1 MSNMQIY
8 GVNLFNTIT
17 MFYTSSLTATSSI
30 TETSIY
36 LFDRNDTTI
45 FSGNFGASWTIC
57 GFHTYITPSSSVDVI
72 AISGMSTTNMVGLY
86 IYIDTTTSLVNIS
99 NCDTSIAYWSTYCP
113 SGDIFLKFISTTVVS
128 TKIGFQFIVS
138 VGVAGVINIG
148 DLFIGEHK
156 FTWPH
161 NPSAKNYKQK
171 FDRTEYKHKMSDGGS
186 ATYIISD
193 NFVADIKDEFL
204 STTSMNELLD
214 IYKEH
219 SPITF
224 IPFPTGTGWNGQI
237 YECNWVDD
245 FEFDYSDNYTGNGH
259 DIRIKLEETAK

>member
-1 MSNMQIY
+1 MANMQIY
-8 GVNLFNTIT
+8 GVNLFNTTTMISTTIIT
-17 MFYTSSLTATSSI
+17 NFTSTISN
-30 TETSIY
+30 
-36 LFDRNDTTI
+36 LFDRNENTS
-45 FSGNFGASWTIC
+45 FSFNIDATVG
-57 GFHTYITPSSSVDVI
+57 GFWLYISPSSSVD
-72 AISGMSTTNMVGLY
+72 AIIIKGLTSSGISQFSIYSFPHTATAFFQLANCQTST
-86 IYIDTTTSLVNIS
+86 SS
-99 NCDTSIAYWSTYCP
+99 WSSIP
-113 SGDIFLKFISTTVVS
+113 SGDLCLLFLSTTTIDTAISFGFYTS
-128 TKIGFQFIVS
+128 TP
-138 VGVAGVINIG
+138 GVTATVYIDAINI
-148 DLFIGEHK
+148 LTHK

-161 NPSAKNYKQK
+161 NPSSKNYKQK
-171 FDRTEYKHKMSDGGS
+171 YDRTEYKHKMSDGGS